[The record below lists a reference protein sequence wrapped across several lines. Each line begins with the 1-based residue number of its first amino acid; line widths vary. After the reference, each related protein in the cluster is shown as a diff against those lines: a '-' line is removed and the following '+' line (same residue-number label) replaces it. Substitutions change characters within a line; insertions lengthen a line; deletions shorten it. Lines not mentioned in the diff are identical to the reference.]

1 MNKSNTIQKLAEA
14 LSKAQAEMP
23 VVKMNAQNPFLKNKY
38 ADLGAVIEAS
48 RPIMAKHGLSLSQF
62 PTSEGDKIG
71 VTSVLMHSSGEWMED
86 SIFIQSSDSK
96 GLSVA
101 QSAGVVISYL
111 RRYMW
116 SAIFGLYADEDTDGH
131 QPEKKAEVKT
141 EKSES
146 EKKQIAVEM
155 YSSLVQRAKL
165 VKLDI
170 PALDAGWTS
179 EQMKAQYK
187 AQYKFVQEAEAQ
199 AKAGQ

>member
-23 VVKMNAQNPFLKNKY
+23 VVRMNAQNPFLKNKY

-62 PTSEGDKIG
+62 PTSEGDRIG

-86 SIFIQSSDSK
+86 TIFIQSSDSK

-131 QPEKKAEVKT
+131 QPEKKPEVK
-141 EKSES
+141 EKTES
-146 EKKQIAVEM
+146 EKKQIAIDM
-155 YSSLVQRAKL
+155 YTSLVTRAKA
-165 VKLDI
+165 VKIEI

-179 EQMKAQYK
+179 EQMKAAYK

-199 AKAGQ
+199 AKVGA